1 MAIIDV
7 DQRGEGYVG
16 DHFRDASVLL
26 SPHSTTSA
34 LFQTLTALHIS
45 LPLKGYVAVEVSRDG
60 RETKREFQHIQAD
73 VEAYQAEEVG
83 VEHLLRDVNDPTVSS
98 LAGRIKHKLLA
109 LASLRDRL
117 AKMAAYLAKVSSGSM
132 EPNHEI
138 NALIQRATNLIANR
152 ECAVLCCAKQ

>member
-1 MAIIDV
+1 M
-7 DQRGEGYVG
+7 
-16 DHFRDASVLL
+16 
-26 SPHSTTSA
+26 
-34 LFQTLTALHIS
+34 LTVLHIS

-152 ECAVLCCAKQ
+152 ECAVQSNEVGRDVFVGMEQNGMKSCTMAMELDGHQGGEKIET